1 MGERISRE
9 NAEVES
15 ILLATV
21 DETHKINILLKMK
34 NVRILSF
41 HTYDTIVWTTKRR
54 DTMGYVEELRKIVG
68 HRPLIL
74 VGAVVLVI
82 NEHGYVLL
90 QQRTEP
96 YGKWGCLAD

>member
-1 MGERISRE
+1 MLGKTEEWARE
-9 NAEVES
+9 FLEKNAEVES

-68 HRPLIL
+68 HRP
-74 VGAVVLVI
+74 
-82 NEHGYVLL
+82 
-90 QQRTEP
+90 
-96 YGKWGCLAD
+96 